1 MPPQKPRG
9 VVAAKKT
16 VSAPRTT
23 RKSSKGPAAD
33 SSSGAKDQPR
43 GYHSNSDNEGEGK
56 APRAITPTTKRSGKV
71 SKDDSDAAPPD
82 TLVLNRRTRLVFST
96 DGGVLEA
103 KAESATTKQGV
114 RKPAAKS
121 AVKRAVK
128 SATKPAAKPAA
139 TRVVAGRTRSQ
150 EKVAVSANAD
160 ANFAGTQQDDKID
173 GRTNGIG
180 AHFDDDS
187 EPFGRMGGNNSDRL
201 SDSDG
206 PGMDTPTKKRGK
218 ATSLFESLGRADPPA
233 KASAPDAI
241 NGRKRRAVDE
251 GRVFEGEA
259 GGKAQANSKNGQ
271 PFRLSAP
278 VGDRLN
284 SKNGVG
290 FESELGPDSPT
301 SPSELKKIAES
312 RINARAKGRISKYDV
327 FVEIDSPS
335 RFERSRSRLSSLP
348 QSSALAPQRGNEPAQ
363 SSGSDAD
370 VWRKK
375 YDDLFGLRQTKAEK
389 EYAEYKHSAEN
400 RFEAADALIRKLRV
414 ESSEMK
420 AQVSRL
426 KEVAEATV
434 QNGEAAS
441 RAVSDKKFQKEAA
454 LLRQQVDRLTQ
465 EALVK
470 DEAIKTMDELL
481 KRAEANSNVGLRK
494 EMQILQELSGLCIDE
509 AVDGDDGPSYAFRQS
524 GPLVAAQYKLT
535 ELDNCQGSYQYMP
548 LGDTAALDALPEYLR
563 EEMSFDKSKASMFFW
578 RMCYHL
584 NNWQAADN
592 QGADGEAPAQVQAEG
607 STTQTA

>member
-1 MPPQKPRG
+1 MPPQKSRG

-23 RKSSKGPAAD
+23 KKSSKGPAAD
-33 SSSGAKDQPR
+33 SSSGAKGQPR
-43 GYHSNSDNEGEGK
+43 EYHNNSDNEGEGE
-56 APRAITPTTKRSGKV
+56 ASQAITPATKRSGKV
-71 SKDDSDAAPPD
+71 SKDDSDVAPPD

-96 DGGVLEA
+96 DEGVVEA
-103 KAESATTKQGV
+103 KAKAATTKQGV
-114 RKPAAKS
+114 RKPAAKP

-128 SATKPAAKPAA
+128 PATKPAANRRP
-139 TRVVAGRTRSQ
+139 RVEDNEA
-150 EKVAVSANAD
+150 
-160 ANFAGTQQDDKID
+160 
-173 GRTNGIG
+173 
-180 AHFDDDS
+180 
-187 EPFGRMGGNNSDRL
+187 FGRMGVNNSDGL

-206 PGMDTPTKKRGK
+206 PGMDTRQ
-218 ATSLFESLGRADPPA
+218 R
-233 KASAPDAI
+233 SAARLP
-241 NGRKRRAVDE
+241 RCLR
-251 GRVFEGEA
+251 
-259 GGKAQANSKNGQ
+259 GKAQANSKNGR
-271 PFRLSAP
+271 PFRLNAP

-284 SKNGVG
+284 SKSSAG
-290 FESELGPDSPT
+290 FESELEPDSPT
-301 SPSELKKIAES
+301 SPSELEKIAES
-312 RINARAKGRISKYDV
+312 RTNARAKGRISKYDV

-335 RFERSRSRLSSLP
+335 RFERSR
-348 QSSALAPQRGNEPAQ
+348 
-363 SSGSDAD
+363 DAD

-420 AQVSRL
+420 AQ
-426 KEVAEATV
+426 
-434 QNGEAAS
+434 NGEAAS
-441 RAVSDKKFQKEAA
+441 RAVSDKKFEKEAA

-584 NNWQAADN
+584 NNWQAADS
-592 QGADGEAPAQVQAEG
+592 QDADGEAPAQVQAEG